1 MIRGIQLLMNVR
13 KDGGLNMLK
22 RNWRWIVALLIAFF
36 YIRLSGYSLITLLLV
51 IGTVFIIWGL
61 FGSSKKKKR
70 PAEIPDLS
78 KELEAHYEESGM
90 TPSEI
95 TFFRQTMNQTKTEIS
110 QLQQNMQQ
118 TAKLKSID
126 LRHDTVK
133 AAKALF
139 KELVKE
145 PHRLHEASQFLYTHL
160 PNLIDLTNKYIEIND
175 HEIKNK
181 QTYAKLEESA
191 VIIDQLASLIA
202 QDYQKFVSDDLDD
215 LDVELSI
222 AKQSLKRDNELERES
237 NQ

>member
-1 MIRGIQLLMNVR
+1 MDSSFTNS
-13 KDGGLNMLK
+13 
-22 RNWRWIVALLIAFF
+22 FF

-51 IGTVFIIWGL
+51 VGTVFIIWGL

>member
-51 IGTVFIIWGL
+51 VGTVFIIWGL

-78 KELEAHYEESGM
+78 KELEVHYEESGM

>member
-36 YIRLSGYSLITLLLV
+36 YIRVSGYSLITLLLIV
-51 IGTVFIIWGL
+51 GTVFIIWGL

>member
-36 YIRLSGYSLITLLLV
+36 YIRVNGYSLITLLLIV
-51 IGTVFIIWGL
+51 GTVFIIWGL

-191 VIIDQLASLIA
+191 VIIDQLASLIS
-202 QDYQKFVSDDLDD
+202 QDYQKFVSDDLED

>member
-1 MIRGIQLLMNVR
+1 MIRGIQLLMNVK

-36 YIRLSGYSLITLLLV
+36 YIRVNGYSLITLLLIV
-51 IGTVFIIWGL
+51 GTVFIIWGL

-191 VIIDQLASLIA
+191 VIIDQLASLIS

>member
-1 MIRGIQLLMNVR
+1 MDSSFTNS
-13 KDGGLNMLK
+13 
-22 RNWRWIVALLIAFF
+22 FF
-36 YIRLSGYSLITLLLV
+36 YIRVSGYSLITLLLV
-51 IGTVFIIWGL
+51 VGTVFIIWGL

>member
-13 KDGGLNMLK
+13 KVGGLNMLK

-51 IGTVFIIWGL
+51 VGTVFIIWGL

>member
-36 YIRLSGYSLITLLLV
+36 YIRVSGYSLITLLLV
-51 IGTVFIIWGL
+51 VGTVFIIWGL

-133 AAKALF
+133 AAKALL

>member
-51 IGTVFIIWGL
+51 VGTVFIIWGL

-160 PNLIDLTNKYIEIND
+160 PNLIDLTNKYIEINA

>member
-1 MIRGIQLLMNVR
+1 MNVR

-51 IGTVFIIWGL
+51 VGTVFIIWGL

-78 KELEAHYEESGM
+78 KELEAHYEESEM

-118 TAKLKSID
+118 KKLD
-126 LRHDTVK
+126 L
-133 AAKALF
+133 
-139 KELVKE
+139 
-145 PHRLHEASQFLYTHL
+145 
-160 PNLIDLTNKYIEIND
+160 I
-175 HEIKNK
+175 
-181 QTYAKLEESA
+181 
-191 VIIDQLASLIA
+191 
-202 QDYQKFVSDDLDD
+202 
-215 LDVELSI
+215 
-222 AKQSLKRDNELERES
+222 
-237 NQ
+237 

>member
-51 IGTVFIIWGL
+51 VGTVFIIWGL

-126 LRHDTVK
+126 LRHNTVK

>member
-36 YIRLSGYSLITLLLV
+36 YIRVNGYSLITLLLIV
-51 IGTVFIIWGL
+51 GTVFIIWGL

-90 TPSEI
+90 TPNEI

-191 VIIDQLASLIA
+191 VIIDQLASLIS

>member
-36 YIRLSGYSLITLLLV
+36 YIRVSGYSLITLLLV
-51 IGTVFIIWGL
+51 VGTVFIIWGL

-191 VIIDQLASLIA
+191 VIIDQLATLIA

>member
-36 YIRLSGYSLITLLLV
+36 YIRVSGYSLITLLLV
-51 IGTVFIIWGL
+51 VGTVFIIWGL

-181 QTYAKLEESA
+181 QTYARLEESA

>member
-51 IGTVFIIWGL
+51 VGTVFIIWGL

>member
-13 KDGGLNMLK
+13 KNGGLNMLK

-36 YIRLSGYSLITLLLV
+36 YIRVSGYSLITLLLV
-51 IGTVFIIWGL
+51 VGTVFIIWGL

>member
-36 YIRLSGYSLITLLLV
+36 YIRVSGYSLITLLLV
-51 IGTVFIIWGL
+51 VGTVFIIWGL

-215 LDVELSI
+215 LDVDLSI

>member
-36 YIRLSGYSLITLLLV
+36 YIRVSGYSLITLLLV
-51 IGTVFIIWGL
+51 VGTVFIIWGL

-90 TPSEI
+90 SPSEI

>member
-36 YIRLSGYSLITLLLV
+36 YIRVNGYSLITLLLIV
-51 IGTVFIIWGL
+51 GTVFIIWGL

-191 VIIDQLASLIA
+191 VIIDQLASLIS

>member
-36 YIRLSGYSLITLLLV
+36 YIHLSGYSLITLLLV
-51 IGTVFIIWGL
+51 VGTVFIIWGL